1 MAMKSLKI
9 HQKGAH
15 KSDWAYNLAHSADLK
30 ANLYHLAQLI
40 LFYAFVWIHIQ
51 FCFQLI
57 FICILIYVYF
67 GCCTWIIWNDLF
79 AFVLC
84 FEFA

>member
-40 LFYAFVWIHIQ
+40 LF
-51 FCFQLI
+51 
-57 FICILIYVYF
+57 
-67 GCCTWIIWNDLF
+67 
-79 AFVLC
+79 
-84 FEFA
+84 